1 MVNDGSTTEEL
12 SDRRARPRGG
22 KAAHAE
28 VLGSSKLNPFGDL
41 HTLQHLSARLA
52 RNLRTGFEPLARQA
66 GRCWAEPLSVQ
77 RFNDYL
83 AERGPGLAA
92 WAPLQ
97 ISPGSGQ
104 ALIVLDGHFVF
115 ELLDLFFGGNGDVPS
130 PMPGE
135 FTPAAETIV
144 RRISGSIAALLKSA
158 WEPVA
163 RLSFEPTGVEANSA
177 MLSAIDGDDAVIVTR
192 FGIATGSAQPA
203 WVDILY
209 PVNALKPHGPSLNA
223 KVHGKTAERDPVW
236 HNGLTRAVMGV
247 RFPVRSVLAEP
258 RISLGRLLELK
269 EGDVIPITIAQS
281 VEVMVAANR
290 LGAGTV
296 GTSNGRAAIR
306 LSSIEQI
313 SPEDFQ

>member
-1 MVNDGSTTEEL
+1 MVNDGSTKDTT
-12 SDRRARPRGG
+12 DRRARSRGG
-22 KAAHAE
+22 DAVHAA
-28 VLGSSKLNPFGDL
+28 VLGSAKLNPFGDL

-52 RNLRTGFEPLARQA
+52 RNLRQGFEPLARQA

-77 RFNDYL
+77 RFADYC
-83 AERGPGLAA
+83 AERGGDLAA
-92 WAPLQ
+92 WSPLR
-97 ISPGSGQ
+97 ISPGAGQ
-104 ALIVLDGHFVF
+104 ALMVLDGRFVF
-115 ELLDLFFGGNGDVPS
+115 ELLDMFFGGTGDAPQ
-130 PMPGE
+130 PMPAD
-135 FTPAAETIV
+135 FTPAAETMV
-144 RRISGSIAALLKSA
+144 RRLSGSVAGLLKTA
-158 WEPVA
+158 WEPVT
-163 RLSFEPTGVEANSA
+163 RLSFEPVGVETNPA
-177 MLSAIDGDDAVIVTR
+177 MLQAVDGDDAVIVTR
-192 FGIATGSAQPA
+192 FGIAAAGSQPS
-203 WVDILY
+203 WIDILY
-209 PVNALKPHGPSLNA
+209 PVTALKPHAPSLNA
-223 KVHGKTAERDPVW
+223 KVHGKALERDPVW

-290 LGAGTV
+290 LGTGTV